1 MKVFI
6 LSILDMRVN
15 IDLEDYTASDTSSD
29 DTISSLN
36 SSPLDRYR
44 INRNIHQY
52 SPSSLSSFEY
62 SSNSSEYSELTYY
75 YMPEARAIY
84 DRQPIIRANNVAP
97 LISDIEEGNDNT
109 SIESIDSSVSD
120 NSNHLI
126 NNEIKCSK
134 STLLIIFTIFLFYLI
149 NSSINDSLKNGYDNF
164 YELTFRTLSD
174 YPNCKPVQHEIWRL
188 FTNSLLHMDLSHLLA
203 NACFIY
209 FIGYLLENII
219 GHINLLIYFFIGSVT
234 GCLAL
239 AYINRFVISIGASC
253 GLMSLSGA
261 LLGTLPLNYDSIDRC
276 GLFLLGLSALLP
288 LFIDIIGYSTNYNEN
303 ISYIG
308 HWTGYING
316 FLISVFNTK
325 NIISKNWKLIVK
337 TSFINI
343 FIAFNFYLLFD
354 YFHNTY
360 KTNVMNENLKN
371 IEINTCCY
379 AYIKKYDFNHNFT
392 CANN

>member
-1 MKVFI
+1 
-6 LSILDMRVN
+6 MRVN
-15 IDLEDYTASDTSSD
+15 IDLEDYTASDSSTD
-29 DTISSLN
+29 DTLSSLN
-36 SSPLDRYR
+36 SSPLDKYR
-44 INRNIHQY
+44 NNRNIHQY

-62 SSNSSEYSELTYY
+62 STNSSEYTESTFY

-97 LISDIEEGNDNT
+97 LISDIEEGGDNI
-109 SIESIDSSVSD
+109 SIESTDSNTSN
-120 NSNHLI
+120 NSNYFL
-126 NNEIKCSK
+126 NNRIKCSK
-134 STLLIIFTIFLFYLI
+134 STLFIIFIIFLFYLI
-149 NSSINDSLKNGYDNF
+149 NSSINDSFNNGYDNF
-164 YELTFRTLSD
+164 YELTFKTLSD
-174 YPNCKPVQHEIWRL
+174 YPNCEPIQYEIWRL
-188 FTNSLLHMDLSHLLA
+188 FTNSFLHLNLSHLLS
-203 NACFIY
+203 NVCFIY
-209 FIGYLLENII
+209 FVGYLLENII

-234 GCLAL
+234 GSLAL

-261 LLGTLPLNYDSIDRC
+261 LLGTIVLNYDAVDRC
-276 GLFLLGLSALLP
+276 GLLLIGLSALLP
-288 LFIDIIGYSTNYNEN
+288 FIIDIVGYITSYNEN

-325 NIISKNWKLIVK
+325 NIISRNWKLIIK

-360 KTNVMNENLKN
+360 KTNVMNEKLKN

-379 AYIKKYDFNHNFT
+379 AYIKKHNFEHNFT
-392 CANN
+392 CIND